1 MKAKFISL
9 TLMVAVCL
17 ASVVAAQ
24 DSLPSRN
31 DTAAKRTIVAPVERV
46 TKEGSPDFV
55 KSEERKTIF
64 PPAGTTA
71 MTLRHRIVTITGL

>member
-24 DSLPSRN
+24 DSLPSRS

-55 KSEERKTIF
+55 KSEARKPDCNNYWLVIWKN
-64 PPAGTTA
+64 AEVA
-71 MTLRHRIVTITGL
+71 SA